1 MQGRKEKAFKKDKK
15 YCFSVDVLDINNSV
29 DELVIQRTL

>member
-15 YCFSVDVLDINNSV
+15 YSFSVDVLDNSV
-29 DELVIQRTL
+29 DELVTLRTL